1 MNNAQKHIKAKEQI
15 TKALKALEAAAEL
28 VADTHEYNTSN
39 DIFHGSTVK
48 AYNDIITASLILNE
62 VQTI

>member
-1 MNNAQKHIKAKEQI
+1 MNNAQKAQEQI

-28 VADTHEYNTSN
+28 VADTYEYKTSS
-39 DIFHGSTVK
+39 DIFHGATVK
-48 AYNDIITASLILNE
+48 AYNDIVTASLILNE